1 MCGIYGVIGPLVND
15 SNIPEVAFSMGEAL
29 QRRGPDNIDFTN
41 VPGGF
46 IGHTRLSLVD
56 LSSAGNQ
63 PMISENN
70 NVLSFN
76 GEIYNFKELKKNI
89 NGSLRSS
96 SDTEILLRSIEENGL
111 KNAIENCK
119 GMFAFAYYSASTETL
134 FLARDRMGEKPLY
147 YSHNKESFIFSSD
160 T

>member
-76 GEIYNFKELKKNI
+76 GEIYNFKELKK
-89 NGSLRSS
+89 
-96 SDTEILLRSIEENGL
+96 ILMVVCGHLPTL
-111 KNAIENCK
+111 KFYLDLLK
-119 GMFAFAYYSASTETL
+119 KM
-134 FLARDRMGEKPLY
+134 D
-147 YSHNKESFIFSSD
+147 
-160 T
+160 